1 MKAFIELEN
10 QVGVVEGDVMARFL
24 LKPKEERAEELSM
37 KMAVAFAE
45 GCHQATNGHLEE
57 IDNPLFFQAIKNAR
71 EIILEHSRPLSEQ
84 VGKIK
89 QNIKELEYKIWEIED
104 KEHDNYMKAH
114 ELSCQMDK
122 LGLFHGAEK
131 RELKAQIEA
140 LRKPL
145 EVPKEYQEQIDR
157 GKIVIESYEEKI
169 KEYDNLVRGCNWAE
183 QELLLKGK
191 NCKTAEKPQKAQKS
205 QKEEKATTTKP
216 TTKPSFKDQLKPLK
230 SLK

>member
-1 MKAFIELEN
+1 MNGVIKMGEQVIQTTLE
-10 QVGVVEGDVMARFL
+10 DIAKYL
-24 LKPKEERAEELSM
+24 LKPTEERNEEN
-37 KMAVAFAE
+37 AFYFAIQFSRA
-45 GCHQATNGHLEE
+45 CHEATNGNLDD
-57 IDNPLFFQAIKNAR
+57 IDNPLIFQGLKQAR
-71 EIILEHSRPLSEQ
+71 EIILEHSRPISEQ
-84 VGKIK
+84 VSKIK

-157 GKIVIESYEEKI
+157 GKIVIESYEEKL

-205 QKEEKATTTKP
+205 QKEEKAINTKP
-216 TTKPSFKDQLKPLK
+216 ITKPSFKDQLKPLK